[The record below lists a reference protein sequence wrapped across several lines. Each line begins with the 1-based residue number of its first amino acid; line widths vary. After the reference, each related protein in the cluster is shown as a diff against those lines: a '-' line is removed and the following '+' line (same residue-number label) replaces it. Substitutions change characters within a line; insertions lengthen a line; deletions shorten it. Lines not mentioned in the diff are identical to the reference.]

1 MRLAA
6 CIALSALVGCVHVK
20 PHERELL
27 SRPSM
32 DPNTEVGEA
41 AFQAHLHESR
51 EGATYNS
58 SAGGGGCGCN

>member
-1 MRLAA
+1 MRVLT
-6 CIALSALVGCVHVK
+6 CIALCALAGCAHVK

-32 DPNTEVGEA
+32 NAATEAGEA
-41 AFQAHLHESR
+41 SFQAHLHESR